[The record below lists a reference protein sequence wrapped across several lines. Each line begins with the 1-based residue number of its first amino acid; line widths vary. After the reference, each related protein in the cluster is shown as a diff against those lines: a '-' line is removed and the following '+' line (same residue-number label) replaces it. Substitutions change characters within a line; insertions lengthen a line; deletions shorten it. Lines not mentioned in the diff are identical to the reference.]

1 MEFPAGFLKRW
12 LQTNNENKKTAKE
25 AEAEFPTF
33 SGQLKWT
40 LISDKIIKDNGIDVS
55 QEELKAAMRA
65 EIMQYFGGMSMGGDL
80 SFMDSYVDRML
91 KDEKQV
97 ESTFRRMIT
106 DKLFT
111 WAQSQVNAVEK
122 VVTPDELTGM
132 QHHH

>member
-1 MEFPAGFLKRW
+1 
-12 LQTNNENKKTAKE
+12 
-25 AEAEFPTF
+25 
-33 SGQLKWT
+33 
-40 LISDKIIKDNGIDVS
+40 
-55 QEELKAAMRA
+55 
-65 EIMQYFGGMSMGGDL
+65 MQYFGGMSMGGDL